1 MAINPDKLQ
10 APMFLKTASAGCKAL
25 LKHYL
30 LRRPVP
36 FSLVLVTNTTC
47 NYSCSYCKIWARKDP
62 ELTTAQITS
71 IIDQA
76 AQLGTVRLGLTGGE
90 PLLRDDIGHIISH
103 AHARGLYVSLNTNG
117 SLVAERLQDLK
128 DLDLITLSFDGDE
141 TAHDRSKKK
150 GAYAH
155 VMNAIALAK
164 RHNIEVSTTTTL
176 TRDNLGA
183 VDFVIGKAREL
194 GFKAAFQLLHHPPA
208 EAGDTSDLLPPD
220 AQYRECIRKL
230 RAYKQQY
237 PRTVLNSKRYF
248 DILLEWPDYSKAVL
262 DTFRG
267 NLSCK
272 AGGLY
277 CHIDVN
283 GDVYPCHQL
292 LKAVKTPNIL
302 NMPLEQALA
311 ALPRRQPCALCL
323 AGDYLEYNLL
333 FSLHPSAV
341 MNVIKNF

>member
-1 MAINPDKLQ
+1 M
-10 APMFLKTASAGCKAL
+10 MLKTALAGGRAL

-30 LRRPVP
+30 LKKPVP

-47 NYSCSYCKIWARKDP
+47 NYSCSYCKIWERRDP
-62 ELTTAQITS
+62 ELTTAQIDGL
-71 IIDQA
+71 IDQA

-103 AHARGLYVSLNTNG
+103 AKSRGLYVSLNTNG

-150 GAYAH
+150 GAYGH
-155 VMNAIALAK
+155 VMQAIALAK

-183 VDFVIGKAREL
+183 VDFVIDKAREL

-208 EAGDTSDLLPPD
+208 AAGDASFLMPPD
-220 AQYRECIRKL
+220 GQYRDCLRKL
-230 RAYKQQY
+230 KAYKQQY

-248 DILLEWPDYSKAVL
+248 DMLLEWPDYSKPVL
-262 DTFRG
+262 DTFRRK
-267 NLSCK
+267 LTCK

-283 GDVYPCHQL
+283 GDVYQCHQL
-292 LKAVKTPNIL
+292 LKTFTPPNVL
-302 NMPLEQALA
+302 KMPLAKALS
-311 ALPRRQPCALCL
+311 ALPQHRCAICL

-333 FSLHPSAV
+333 FSLHPSVV

>member
-1 MAINPDKLQ
+1 
-10 APMFLKTASAGCKAL
+10 MFLKTATAGCRAL
-25 LKHYL
+25 LKHYV
-30 LRRPVP
+30 LRKPVP
-36 FSLVLVTNTTC
+36 LSLVLVTNTTC
-47 NYSCSYCKIWARKDP
+47 NYQCSYCKIWERQDP
-62 ELTTAQITS
+62 ELTTAQIDGL
-71 IIDQA
+71 IDQA

-103 AHARGLYVSLNTNG
+103 AKSRGLYVSLNTNG

-150 GAYAH
+150 GAYGH
-155 VMNAIALAK
+155 VMQAIALAK

-208 EAGDTSDLLPPD
+208 AAGDASFLMPPD
-220 AQYRECIRKL
+220 EQYRECLIKL
-230 RAYKQQY
+230 KAYKQQY

-248 DILLEWPDYSKAVL
+248 DILLEWPDYSKPVL
-262 DTFRG
+262 DAFRRK
-267 NLSCK
+267 LTCK

-277 CHIDVN
+277 CHVDVN
-283 GDVYPCHQL
+283 GDVYQCHQL
-292 LKAVKTPNIL
+292 LKTFAPPNVL
-302 NMPLEQALA
+302 KMPLARALSS
-311 ALPRRQPCALCL
+311 LPQHRCKICL

>member
-1 MAINPDKLQ
+1 MASKAQVPK
-10 APMFLKTASAGCKAL
+10 FLKTATAGCRAL
-25 LKHYL
+25 LKHYIL
-30 LRRPVP
+30 GKPVP

-47 NYSCSYCKIWARKDP
+47 NYRCSYCKIWERKDP
-62 ELTTAQITS
+62 ELTTTQIDGL
-71 IIDQA
+71 IDQA
-76 AQLGTVRLGLTGGE
+76 AQLGTARLGLTGGE

-103 AHARGLYVSLNTNG
+103 ASSRGLYVSLNTNG

-150 GAYAH
+150 GAYGH
-155 VMNAIALAK
+155 VMQAIALAK

-176 TRDNLGA
+176 TCDNLGA

-208 EAGDTSDLLPPD
+208 AAGDASFLMPPD
-220 AQYRECIRKL
+220 EQYRECLRKL
-230 RAYKQQY
+230 KAYKQQY
-237 PRTVLNSKRYF
+237 PGTVLNSQRYF
-248 DILLEWPDYSKAVL
+248 DILLEWPDYSKPVL

-267 NLSCK
+267 GPACK

-292 LKAVKTPNIL
+292 LKAVAPPNIL
-302 NMPLEQALA
+302 DMPLAQALA

-333 FSLHPSAV
+333 FSLQPSAV